1 MGIDTSW
8 RMQAGETP
16 CRVPLARRE
25 PHAASTG
32 SLTSSDVRK

>member
-8 RMQAGETP
+8 RMLAGETP
-16 CRVPLARRE
+16 CAVPLARLER
-25 PHAASTG
+25 HTASTG